1 MKILLFNLGSIEH
14 RITNWE
20 TDGFKLLFEQD
31 IILYGPIPDK
41 RFNYKNKEIP
51 ILSFFETTTIKAVF
65 DRLPKGWYPDIVTCE
80 TSVLNYI
87 PDIYRCPV
95 KTVLFTRD
103 AWSDTIFNRSLVE
116 LFDFLSH
123 GTIDWLSY
131 KKLHVNIL
139 PISNCAVSGPEKGT
153 VNIEYEQREIDVI
166 AIANY
171 NNSFYQERYNTFYK
185 LSDSHKQGIK
195 IKFLHGIKRPV
206 IYKYYQR
213 SKIMIDWAHT
223 LSNRSFEAA
232 LNGCLL
238 FSHIENK
245 LISEFWTPWEE
256 YIPYDDNNLLEL
268 ISFYINNHDQAK
280 IIINKAAEKMK
291 SAPSNWGQ
299 LVWESI
305 NIAFK
310 TNISIDKRINYIE
323 SLPSNSIYY
332 LSATP
337 LLYNYDYNTN
347 FPSNWDE
354 EYFNRINQAIS
365 DPIDQKND
373 IAPLIEASRM
383 AFLLKK
389 YDLTINYLNELQKIL
404 PDYAW
409 IYYFHGRI
417 HYEHNELNLVILSI
431 QKAIKCALDTPEYL
445 QRFVLPVIEK
455 GNPCDGR
462 RITDYLWQ
470 SVKNHDNEFQ
480 VQALLNLSFEL
491 LGDIYNR
498 NKEKNKAIDSY
509 IEAIKYVPISNCIY
523 KLNSLLVEKK
533 QFRMLLENTEK
544 GIEDSPYD
552 SILILY
558 KSFALLQLKQKRQA
572 YTILN
577 DHKKAL
583 KSFIGVRKIII
594 TRRVIFFLSL
604 TLFFSKYL
612 SSKIMIKFI
621 KSLIKHMGFTYLEE
635 NF

>member
-41 RFNYKNKEIP
+41 IFNYKNKEIP

-65 DRLPKGWYPDIVTCE
+65 NRLPKGWYPDIVTCE

-131 KKLHVNIL
+131 KKLHVNFL
-139 PISNCAVSGPEKGT
+139 PVSNCAVSSPEKGT

-185 LSDSHKQGIK
+185 LSDSNKQGIK
-195 IKFLHGIKRPV
+195 IKFLHGIKRPD

-238 FSHIENK
+238 FSHIDNK
-245 LISEFWTPWEE
+245 LISEFWIPWEE
-256 YIPYDDNNLLEL
+256 YIPYDDNNLIEL

-305 NIAFK
+305 NIAYK
-310 TNISIDKRINYIE
+310 TNISIERRIKYID
-323 SLPSNSIYY
+323 SIPSKSIHY

-365 DPIDQKND
+365 DPIDKKTD

-470 SVKNHDNEFQ
+470 SVKNHENEFQ
-480 VQALLNLSFEL
+480 VQAFLNLSYEL
-491 LGDIYNR
+491 LGDIYKR
-498 NKEKNKAIDSY
+498 IKEKYKSIDSY
-509 IEAIKYVPISNCIY
+509 IEAIKYMPISNCIY
-523 KLNSLLVEKK
+523 KLNSLFIEKK
-533 QFRMLLENTEK
+533 QFRMVLEYTEK
-544 GIEDSPYD
+544 GLEDSPYD
-552 SILILY
+552 SVLILY
-558 KSFALLQLKQKRQA
+558 KSYAFLQLNQKRQA
-572 YTILN
+572 YTILI
-577 DHKKAL
+577 DHKNAL
-583 KSFIGVRKIII
+583 KSFIGVRKINI
-594 TRRVIFFLSL
+594 TRRVLFILSF
-604 TLFFSKYL
+604 TLLFSKYL
-612 SSKIMIKFI
+612 SSKIMLEFI
-621 KSLIKHMGFTYLEE
+621 NRLIKHKGFTYLEE